1 MESCM
6 RKLVNILILALCTM
20 VVGCSDD
27 DDAVKSPELT
37 VISTE
42 AQFTYKGG
50 TGLIKVLAT
59 SEVEATAADSWCH
72 ISVSGQDISL
82 SVDLNNSISS
92 RTTMVTIRSANEKKE
107 VPVTQLGD
115 TFICTLKDVTFA
127 PAGGDA
133 AFSLDTKRDI
143 KVTVPQWITYRR
155 DENQIIFTAP
165 AIQDGGYRTSMVV
178 IDDGNVA
185 YTAEFTQMNL
195 NGIYDMLYTNNGKRY
210 AALCK
215 VESTGIANVY
225 QLTTNGMPVDA
236 SFLATYNEGY
246 FIISFGQYLGDI
258 SPYKVYLCAYD
269 NAGTLGWGTTVQ
281 YVAPIATYENY
292 NMIFVFADNGTW
304 AKQHVDGFYYGK
316 FTGTP
321 SNSTYKGGYGTATDI
336 VMQTHFTENTD

>member
-1 MESCM
+1 M
-6 RKLVNILILALCTM
+6 RKLMNLLILALCIM

-27 DDAVKSPELT
+27 DDAVKGSELT

-50 TGLIKVLAT
+50 AGLIKVLAT
-59 SEVEATAADSWCH
+59 SAIEATARDSWCH

-92 RTTMVTIRSANEKKE
+92 RTTMVTIRSANEKTE

-133 AFSLDTKRDI
+133 TFALDTKRDI
-143 KVTVPQWITYRR
+143 KITVPQWITYRR
-155 DENQIIFTAP
+155 DEDQVIFIAP
-165 AIQDGGYRTSMVV
+165 AIQDGGYRTSTVV
-178 IDDGNVA
+178 IDDGDVA

-195 NGIYDMLYTNNGKRY
+195 NGIYDMLYTNGNKQY

-215 VESTGIANVY
+215 VESTETANVY

-236 SFLATYNEGY
+236 SFLATYSEGS

-258 SPYKVYLCAYD
+258 DPYKVYLCAYD
-269 NAGTLGWGTTVQ
+269 NAGRLGWGTTVQ
-281 YVAPIATYENY
+281 YVAPIATDENY
-292 NMIFVFADNGTW
+292 NMTFVFADNGTW
-304 AKQHVDGFYYGK
+304 QDQH
-316 FTGTP
+316 P
-321 SNSTYKGGYGTATDI
+321 S
-336 VMQTHFTENTD
+336 EC

>member
-1 MESCM
+1 M
-6 RKLVNILILALCTM
+6 
-20 VVGCSDD
+20 
-27 DDAVKSPELT
+27 
-37 VISTE
+37 
-42 AQFTYKGG
+42 
-50 TGLIKVLAT
+50 IKVLAT

-165 AIQDGGYRTSMVV
+165 AIQDGGYRTSTVV

-215 VESTGIANVY
+215 VESTG
-225 QLTTNGMPVDA
+225 
-236 SFLATYNEGY
+236 
-246 FIISFGQYLGDI
+246 
-258 SPYKVYLCAYD
+258 
-269 NAGTLGWGTTVQ
+269 
-281 YVAPIATYENY
+281 APMYIN
-292 NMIFVFADNGTW
+292 
-304 AKQHVDGFYYGK
+304 
-316 FTGTP
+316 
-321 SNSTYKGGYGTATDI
+321 
-336 VMQTHFTENTD
+336 

>member
-1 MESCM
+1 M
-6 RKLVNILILALCTM
+6 RKLMNLLILALCIM

-27 DDAVKSPELT
+27 DDAVKGSELT

-50 TGLIKVLAT
+50 AGLIKVLAT
-59 SEVEATAADSWCH
+59 SAIEATARDSWCH

-92 RTTMVTIRSANEKKE
+92 RTTMVTIRSANEKTE

-133 AFSLDTKRDI
+133 TFALDTKRDI
-143 KVTVPQWITYRR
+143 KITVPQWITYRR
-155 DENQIIFTAP
+155 DEDQVIFIAP
-165 AIQDGGYRTSMVV
+165 AIQDGGYRTSTVV
-178 IDDGNVA
+178 IDDGDVA

-195 NGIYDMLYTNNGKRY
+195 NGIYDMLYTNGNKQY

-215 VESTGIANVY
+215 VESTETANVY

-236 SFLATYNEGY
+236 SFLATYSEGS

-258 SPYKVYLCAYD
+258 DPYKVYLCAYD
-269 NAGTLGWGTTVQ
+269 NAGRLGWGTTVQ
-281 YVAPIATYENY
+281 YVAPIATDENY
-292 NMIFVFADNGTW
+292 NMTFVFADNGTW
-304 AKQHVDGFYYGK
+304 QDQHVDGFYYGK

-336 VMQTHFTENTD
+336 VMQTHLEKSTD

>member
-1 MESCM
+1 M
-6 RKLVNILILALCTM
+6 RKLMNLLILALCIM

-27 DDAVKSPELT
+27 DDAVKGSELT

-50 TGLIKVLAT
+50 AGLIKVLAT
-59 SEVEATAADSWCH
+59 SAIEATARDSWCH

-92 RTTMVTIRSANEKKE
+92 RTTMVTIRSANEKTE

-133 AFSLDTKRDI
+133 TFALDTKRDI
-143 KVTVPQWITYRR
+143 KITVPQWITYRR
-155 DENQIIFTAP
+155 DEDQVIFIAP
-165 AIQDGGYRTSMVV
+165 AIQDGGYRTSTVV
-178 IDDGNVA
+178 IDDGDVA

-195 NGIYDMLYTNNGKRY
+195 NGIYDMLYTNGNKQY

-215 VESTGIANVY
+215 VESTETANVY

-236 SFLATYNEGY
+236 SFLATYSEGS

-258 SPYKVYLCAYD
+258 DPYKVYLCAYD
-269 NAGTLGWGTTVQ
+269 NAGRLGWGTTVQ
-281 YVAPIATYENY
+281 YVAPIATDENY
-292 NMIFVFADNGTW
+292 NMTFLFADNGTW
-304 AKQHVDGFYYGK
+304 QDQHVDGFYYGK

-336 VMQTHFTENTD
+336 VMQTHLEKSTD